1 MTSSESKWKTIPAAE
16 RVVDGVHQHGINI
29 LPCSHFWDRLCPQ
42 RDGQWTNARGQVH
55 GDSLYFL
62 LNFSVNLKALYKK
75 KNLLIKQTRH
85 EKGGGEEGL
94 TLFLESSPPAFPPLF
109 YLSLFFLTQLVW
121 ISSCPP
127 FPSSS
132 HPPASILPRSFSD
145 SAPKTSGT
153 MRSVRYGEKGFFPV

>member
-1 MTSSESKWKTIPAAE
+1 MSTERWSVDKCKRPGTWGLSVLSAE
-16 RVVDGVHQHGINI
+16 
-29 LPCSHFWDRLCPQ
+29 LFCK
-42 RDGQWTNARGQVH
+42 
-55 GDSLYFL
+55 
-62 LNFSVNLKALYKK
+62 LKGALQK